1 MIAVSMYVCFSVI
14 LCDLVGGTDV
24 DCSHVAVLGGVNR
37 KVDMISVGFARELR

>member
-1 MIAVSMYVCFSVI
+1 MFALVSSYVT
-14 LCDLVGGTDV
+14 LGGGTDV